1 MGSGKLRQMQER
13 ILEKRIEKIKK
24 LYPDM
29 AIARISKSNLPIMPK
44 KLGGEA
50 KRFTI
55 RGKIT
60 YMEKVQDRLFCTI
73 SDGTGLFA
81 VEMEN
86 MLLNVEIEQ
95 GQLFSIVCRLKISP
109 DGSLYAEARGITMLD
124 SADFRLKDLQSLPL
138 GTPPKKEAGR
148 ACRNYWEKSLPVT
161 RARLKMAYRYI
172 FLIPSLYLIFEPH
185 LFKRLS
191 LGSFGP
197 VLGLILFM
205 LVFLTGRQKIVEYRS

>member
-109 DGSLYAEARGITMLD
+109 DGAFTQRPGASPCSIAPTSALKICSRFPWGLRRKKKPGGPAAITGKNR
-124 SADFRLKDLQSLPL
+124 FP
-138 GTPPKKEAGR
+138 
-148 ACRNYWEKSLPVT
+148 
-161 RARLKMAYRYI
+161 
-172 FLIPSLYLIFEPH
+172 
-185 LFKRLS
+185 
-191 LGSFGP
+191 
-197 VLGLILFM
+197 
-205 LVFLTGRQKIVEYRS
+205 